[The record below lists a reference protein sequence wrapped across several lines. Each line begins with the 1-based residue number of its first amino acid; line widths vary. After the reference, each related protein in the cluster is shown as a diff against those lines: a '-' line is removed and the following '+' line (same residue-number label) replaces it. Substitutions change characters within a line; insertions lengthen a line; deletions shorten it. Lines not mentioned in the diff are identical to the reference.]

1 MTKVEVCMRLS
12 KIGWMSQMVTD
23 HRRTLRTSGEGYC
36 SSLLYGAYE
45 GTRLSSLIMDKIHW
59 SATMQGRTWSER
71 YGIACDAETT
81 IGDITL

>member
-1 MTKVEVCMRLS
+1 
-12 KIGWMSQMVTD
+12 
-23 HRRTLRTSGEGYC
+23 
-36 SSLLYGAYE
+36 
-45 GTRLSSLIMDKIHW
+45 MDKIHW